1 MPHYHSAPVPGVSL
15 RNLLPGINWQA
26 ALPWVKD
33 ILAAFVLVVF
43 MAGSFVAAEILS
55 AL

>member
-1 MPHYHSAPVPGVSL
+1 MPHCHGAPVPSL
-15 RNLLPGINWQA
+15 RNLLPRIDRQT
-26 ALPWVKD
+26 ALPWAKD
-33 ILAAFVLVVF
+33 ILAACVLLLF